1 MRVFCLATE
10 AESTILKE
18 KKEKRARDI
27 KTGRIVPQEVAQI
40 VDGGKFQ
47 RKTMQMTRKE
57 YAKVYSQ
64 NTFGSQ
70 IKQDLEQE
78 QLNRANGKNSKSA

>member
-1 MRVFCLATE
+1 
-10 AESTILKE
+10 
-18 KKEKRARDI
+18 
-27 KTGRIVPQEVAQI
+27 
-40 VDGGKFQ
+40 
-47 RKTMQMTRKE
+47 MQMTRKE